1 MAMLPDEPV
10 ELVTTDGVRAP
21 ADHAMQRLEFAV
33 ATVAVLAAV
42 LLALA
47 R

>member
-1 MAMLPDEPV
+1 MSPDESV
-10 ELVTTDGVRAP
+10 ELVPTDAVRPP
-21 ADHAMQRLEFAV
+21 ADPAMQRLEFAV
-33 ATVAVLAAV
+33 ATVAVLAAI

>member
-1 MAMLPDEPV
+1 MLPDEPV
-10 ELVTTDGVRAP
+10 ELATTTDSLRPP

-33 ATVAVLAAV
+33 ATVAMLAAI

>member
-1 MAMLPDEPV
+1 MLPDETV
-10 ELVTTDGVRAP
+10 DLVVSTDVARPP

>member
-1 MAMLPDEPV
+1 MLPDEPV
-10 ELVTTDGVRAP
+10 ELVVMTDAARTP

-33 ATVAVLAAV
+33 ATVAVLAAI

>member
-1 MAMLPDEPV
+1 MLPDETV
-10 ELVTTDGVRAP
+10 ELVVATDVVRPP